1 MSNRNFLLSLM
12 LVMVVAAGV
21 FFFLLENNARKTKSG
36 RHANY
41 LIQRMD
47 CGDVMEAYFIHGRY
61 EQGDTGIK
69 FTDTTGTEIFLS
81 GHITIT
87 KLR

>member
-1 MSNRNFLLSLM
+1 MSNKKFLISLTVI
-12 LVMVVAAGV
+12 LAV
-21 FFFLLENNARKTKSG
+21 FFAGMVWLLDIDDRKTKSG

-41 LIQRMD
+41 LIQRMN

-61 EQGDTGIK
+61 DETETGIK
-69 FTDTTGTEIFLS
+69 FTDTTGAEIFLS

-87 KLR
+87 KLK